1 MSIKYVFVLVYFIF
15 FERIFLMY
23 DGVFIL
29 NNIGFIYVLIIN
41 KVVLICLNYLL
52 REIIN
57 DFYLFCSYIFI
68 IMMD

>member
-1 MSIKYVFVLVYFIF
+1 MSIKYVFVLEYFIF

-41 KVVLICLNYLL
+41 KVVLICLNYL
-52 REIIN
+52 
-57 DFYLFCSYIFI
+57 
-68 IMMD
+68 